1 MAPPRSKPTK
11 PRTRVASKSRASS
24 ETPSRS
30 SSVGPSGS
38 ESDGGAVNS
47 PRASLT
53 IDQLSRVLHERG
65 LPKGGKKADML
76 ERLHKDDLNKPTT
89 QLKEKLKASG
99 MKTTGKK
106 TDLIHRLAQSDV
118 SSATA
123 RRASIPQPGKEKRA
137 SSVTPSGSKTKRV
150 RTSDAGRS
158 SPTPSKAMAAPP
170 RPASA
175 APTLAQ
181 KLDQNDGDIEMVDS
195 EDPRSREPSILEE
208 IVVNTDG
215 GQ

>member
-1 MAPPRSKPTK
+1 
-11 PRTRVASKSRASS
+11 
-24 ETPSRS
+24 
-30 SSVGPSGS
+30 
-38 ESDGGAVNS
+38 
-47 PRASLT
+47 
-53 IDQLSRVLHERG
+53 LSRVLHERG

-76 ERLHKDDLNKPTT
+76 ERLRKDDLNKPTT

-118 SSATA
+118 SSAAA
-123 RRASIPQPGKEKRA
+123 RRASTPQPVKEKRT

-150 RTSDAGRS
+150 RTSGTGRS

-170 RPASA
+170 RTATA
-175 APTLAQ
+175 APILAQ
-181 KLDQNDGDIEMVDS
+181 KRNRNDGDVEMVDS
-195 EDPRSREPSILEE
+195 EDRRSREPSILEE